1 MRTSEAVHSLRV
13 GRRSV
18 SPSGFPSLRF
28 GCIVL
33 FAVVVTGSAT
43 AVSVSATTPVT
54 TAAPS
59 LPSLSVAEHEA
70 SDLGPLPA
78 RAAVGF
84 TLTLGGRHAS
94 GLQALLDRGVQLTS
108 TQWNSTY
115 GPDPA
120 LAARIRAVLA
130 RAGLSSTWTP
140 GESLLS
146 VTGRATSVDHFLHLT
161 LQRFVLHGSTHF
173 YASTTPP
180 VLPKSIAHSVTA
192 VTGLDDY
199 PHYLPSAI
207 PHPGT
212 GVSPSEISKFYDLT
226 PLRAAGLDGAGMTVM
241 FPEAAELP
249 ASSLQAYAAKF
260 HLPPFHV
267 TVRTNPSKWGEPVP
281 TSASYY
287 ADVAGEEA
295 LDLEVVHGLAPG
307 AREIVYEWTN
317 DALPNVIQTMIADN
331 PGAIL
336 SSSFSMVNCEESKG
350 GRDDAIALNAVFA
363 HAAALG
369 RTIFFASGDRGAYA
383 CLPDGNPAPR

>member
-1 MRTSEAVHSLRV
+1 
-13 GRRSV
+13 
-18 SPSGFPSLRF
+18 
-28 GCIVL
+28 
-33 FAVVVTGSAT
+33 
-43 AVSVSATTPVT
+43 
-54 TAAPS
+54 
-59 LPSLSVAEHEA
+59 
-70 SDLGPLPA
+70 
-78 RAAVGF
+78 
-84 TLTLGGRHAS
+84 
-94 GLQALLDRGVQLTS
+94 
-108 TQWNSTY
+108 
-115 GPDPA
+115 
-120 LAARIRAVLA
+120 
-130 RAGLSSTWTP
+130 
-140 GESLLS
+140 
-146 VTGRATSVDHFLHLT
+146 
-161 LQRFVLHGSTHF
+161 
-173 YASTTPP
+173 
-180 VLPKSIAHSVTA
+180 
-192 VTGLDDY
+192 
-199 PHYLPSAI
+199 
-207 PHPGT
+207 
-212 GVSPSEISKFYDLT
+212 
-226 PLRAAGLDGAGMTVM
+226 MTVM